1 MVRVDQSG
9 PGRSKRTAI
18 VVAVVVVVAAVG
30 GTYLV
35 ARRSAGRA
43 QTAQHGAAGRAGE
56 TAAERASR
64 ERMLLE
70 IKKAAEAT
78 PAPTEPDPSDLPSI
92 DEVLAEDD
100 AGADEP
106 DAGL

>member
-1 MVRVDQSG
+1 
-9 PGRSKRTAI
+9 
-18 VVAVVVVVAAVG
+18 VAVVVVVAAVG

-43 QTAQHGAAGRAGE
+43 SVAGQEGAAGQAQQ
-56 TAAERASR
+56 TAEEKAAH

-92 DEVLAEDD
+92 DDVLAEDD

-106 DAGL
+106 DAASGGGK